1 MFKKKIII
9 VLMLGLLSLSPLFG
23 QSISKTGTT
32 AAKFLSIG
40 VGARANAMGGAVA
53 AVIDDPSAM
62 YWNPS
67 GIAETKRYSAMFS
80 YTKLFA
86 DINLNYAGVVVPA
99 GSYGVFG
106 VNVTAVNYGEMQV
119 TTERH
124 PDGIGETF
132 TAGSYAFGLSYAN
145 FITDFFSFGVN
156 LKYIHETISNSSS
169 SGLAMDIGTNFVTPF
184 WGIRFGTSITNFG
197 TKMQISGDDLLI
209 RYDADPNTSGNN
221 QSVDARL
228 ATDEFE
234 LPLRLQL
241 GLSKQIEISDDINVS
256 VATDVIYPNDN
267 KPWLNVGTEI
277 GLLNNLVQLRAGYKS
292 LYLPD
297 AQEGLTAGIGIF
309 YNKIPYFGIRIDY
322 AYQQLK
328 DLDNIHSF
336 AMSLNF

>member
-9 VLMLGLLSLSPLFG
+9 VMIFGLLSLSPLFG

-67 GIAETKRYSAMFS
+67 GIAETQRYSAMFS

-99 GSYGVFG
+99 GNYGVFG

-241 GLSKQIEISDDINVS
+241 GLSKEIEFSDNINLT

-267 KPWLNVGTEI
+267 KPWLNIGTEI

-309 YNKIPYFGIRIDY
+309 YNKIPYFGIKIDY